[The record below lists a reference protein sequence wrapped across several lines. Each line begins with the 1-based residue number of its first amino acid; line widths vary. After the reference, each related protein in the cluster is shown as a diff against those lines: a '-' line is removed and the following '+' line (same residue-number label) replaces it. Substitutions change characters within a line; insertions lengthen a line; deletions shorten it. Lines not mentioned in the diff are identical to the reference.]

1 MNIKLFLI
9 TTLLSAS
16 LFAKEFIINL
26 AGEGDEENHTIIVD
40 FKVDKNNKL
49 IAQQKY
55 DIRNLK
61 KPKSLKIISAP
72 GLKGTL
78 KDEREIIVYYKTSL
92 NVAGLDI
99 RNLYK
104 VGHTRVYGDENNV
117 TIVFDKD
124 HYRNISSFLRYHN
137 IKEEIIKD
145 IDNLYGTWNEIE

>member
-1 MNIKLFLI
+1 MYIKLFLI

-26 AGEGDEENHTIIVD
+26 VGEGDEENHTIIVD

-61 KPKSLKIISAP
+61 NPKSLKVISAP